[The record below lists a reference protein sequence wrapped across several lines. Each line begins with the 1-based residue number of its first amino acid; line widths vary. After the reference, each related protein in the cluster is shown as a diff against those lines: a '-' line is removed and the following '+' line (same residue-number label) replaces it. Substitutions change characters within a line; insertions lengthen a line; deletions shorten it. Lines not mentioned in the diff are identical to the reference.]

1 MDILVALDQRK
12 NLFVLNGKL
21 TREQL
26 LYQYR
31 ETLFYCPQ
39 CNGEVRLKVGSIK
52 IPHFAHVSKQICEG
66 SSEGES
72 AVHIQAKLQL
82 YDWLVNQFQTNVELE
97 KVYHDFNQRADIG
110 LTINQNQFA
119 IEFQRSS
126 LSSIKF
132 IERTIK

>member
-52 IPHFAHVSKQICEG
+52 IPHFAHLSKQICHG
-66 SSEGES
+66 SSESES
-72 AVHIQAKLQL
+72 AVHIMAKIQL
-82 YDWLVNQFQTNVELE
+82 YNWLVKQGNADVELE
-97 KVYHDFNQRADIG
+97 KVYRTINQRADIG
-110 LTINQNQFA
+110 LTINHTKYA
-119 IEFQRSS
+119 IEFQRSF
-126 LSSIKF
+126 LSNEKF
-132 IERTIK
+132 IKRTKN